1 MRNREFCFCRQIDV
15 KSAIR
20 SVALS
25 LALSLA
31 ACSPAAVSPQGVF
44 FPTLDHE
51 SNASMLALI
60 WGRLFE
66 RDGCVFIKAGYEG
79 VVDDEVLL
87 IWPQGARAERTSDGT
102 LRVLLDGA
110 AIGEMGERVELGG
123 GFVGESRDAVANA
136 ESLIGGKIPDRC
148 RTSGGYWL
156 TSGPA

>member
-1 MRNREFCFCRQIDV
+1 MRNREFCFRHRIHV
-15 KSAIR
+15 KRAICLG
-20 SVALS
+20 ALS
-25 LALSLA
+25 IALTLS
-31 ACSPAAVSPQGVF
+31 ACSAEVAPEGVF
-44 FPTLDHE
+44 FPTLDQG
-51 SNASMLALI
+51 SNASMSALI
-60 WGRLFE
+60 WGSLFE

-87 IWPQGARAERTSDGT
+87 IWPKGARAERTGDGT

-110 AIGEMGERVELGG
+110 AVGRMGDRVELGG

-136 ESLIGGKIPDRC
+136 ESLIGGAIPARC